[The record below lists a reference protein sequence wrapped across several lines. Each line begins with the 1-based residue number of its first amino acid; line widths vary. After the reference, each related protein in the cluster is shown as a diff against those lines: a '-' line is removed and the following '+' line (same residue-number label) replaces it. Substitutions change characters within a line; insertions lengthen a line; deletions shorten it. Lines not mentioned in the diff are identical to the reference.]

1 MNENR
6 STLLNNWI
14 KQFYPNGYKIESAS
28 SDASFRKYFRIISDN
43 QSKIIMDAPPS
54 HEKIKP
60 FLDITFLLQEIGLN
74 VPKIF
79 EVNEKE
85 GFILMSDLGKS
96 LYLNQLN
103 HETVYC
109 LYTDAIDVIVK
120 MQSNIKTTGLKVFD
134 DDEYMLEMEL
144 FKKWFLQ
151 NHLKININENENS
164 VIENCFRNLITH
176 IKNIPT
182 TFVHRDYHSRNLLM
196 TEKNNPGIIDYQD
209 ALIGPITYDLVSLLK
224 DCYITW
230 EESLI
235 HNIVKSSFNK
245 IKNDNDLD
253 EFIFWF
259 DITGIQRHLKAIGIF
274 SRLYYRDNKKDFI
287 NDIPRTYN
295 YIHNILNK
303 YSELDE
309 MKRYF
314 KNLKLSE
321 NLIL

>member
-1 MNENR
+1 
-6 STLLNNWI
+6 
-14 KQFYPNGYKIESAS
+14 
-28 SDASFRKYFRIISDN
+28 
-43 QSKIIMDAPPS
+43 
-54 HEKIKP
+54 
-60 FLDITFLLQEIGLN
+60 
-74 VPKIF
+74 
-79 EVNEKE
+79 
-85 GFILMSDLGKS
+85 
-96 LYLNQLN
+96 
-103 HETVYC
+103 
-109 LYTDAIDVIVK
+109 
-120 MQSNIKTTGLKVFD
+120 
-134 DDEYMLEMEL
+134 
-144 FKKWFLQ
+144 
-151 NHLKININENENS
+151 
-164 VIENCFRNLITH
+164 
-176 IKNIPT
+176 
-182 TFVHRDYHSRNLLM
+182 M